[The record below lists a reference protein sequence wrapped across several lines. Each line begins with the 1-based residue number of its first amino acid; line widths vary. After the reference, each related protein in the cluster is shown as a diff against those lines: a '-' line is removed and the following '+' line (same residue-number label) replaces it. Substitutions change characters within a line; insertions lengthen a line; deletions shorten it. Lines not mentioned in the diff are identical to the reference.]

1 MERNRY
7 NIIILILLVS
17 IFANPASPFPV
28 NNQISQTDSLLYQ
41 LASSQNELE
50 KANVL
55 LELSAYYIN
64 KDNSNG
70 IRYAQEVLLLSQ
82 KNKYYSNE
90 IRAELLLSR
99 FYIDKGEYLEADS
112 HLQVAINRN
121 GSVKDS
127 SLTAELFSTKAL
139 LYIHISENDKA
150 ADYCYQALRIYD
162 QTNDKNGQAKI
173 LNIIA
178 AIYSSQ
184 KKYDKALEYSLRCL
198 AIKRQLSDTNS
209 VAGDLS
215 NIASSHMSQGNF
227 DQAEIYLLQ
236 AIEINSKSQQ
246 KNWLAINYHQLASCY
261 YKQEKYEESRTFLQ
275 QSLILYRELDNKL
288 NETRLLNLLAEI
300 YFEQKEYSKARKYF
314 NSSLLI
320 AKEYSFLA
328 EKSSSYGGLYKL
340 EKLKNNYQLAL
351 DYYTKYQSAI
361 DSVERSESLSNL
373 ASLEIQYK
381 LEKKQNELE
390 LEKQKNIARE
400 QEKNLYIIILAISFL
415 STLVFIVLLV
425 LRYRIKSRYSKIKEQ
440 KLEDEIEYKNK
451 ELTTNVMSLMKK
463 NEMLSEITDKLIEV
477 ESQAVKEETKTA
489 LKRIAIDIEKSTQE
503 KIWEEFEVRFKQV
516 HSDFYE
522 KLISQ
527 FPDLSP
533 NEQRLCAFLRLN
545 LSSKEIAAI
554 TGKNSRSI
562 EMARFRLR
570 KKLGISS
577 QDINLINFISK
588 I

>member
-1 MERNRY
+1 M
-7 NIIILILLVS
+7 
-17 IFANPASPFPV
+17 
-28 NNQISQTDSLLYQ
+28 
-41 LASSQNELE
+41 
-50 KANVL
+50 
-55 LELSAYYIN
+55 
-64 KDNSNG
+64 
-70 IRYAQEVLLLSQ
+70 
-82 KNKYYSNE
+82 
-90 IRAELLLSR
+90 
-99 FYIDKGEYLEADS
+99 
-112 HLQVAINRN
+112 
-121 GSVKDS
+121 
-127 SLTAELFSTKAL
+127 
-139 LYIHISENDKA
+139 
-150 ADYCYQALRIYD
+150 
-162 QTNDKNGQAKI
+162 
-173 LNIIA
+173 
-178 AIYSSQ
+178 
-184 KKYDKALEYSLRCL
+184 
-198 AIKRQLSDTNS
+198 
-209 VAGDLS
+209 
-215 NIASSHMSQGNF
+215 
-227 DQAEIYLLQ
+227 
-236 AIEINSKSQQ
+236 
-246 KNWLAINYHQLASCY
+246 
-261 YKQEKYEESRTFLQ
+261 
-275 QSLILYRELDNKL
+275 
-288 NETRLLNLLAEI
+288 
-300 YFEQKEYSKARKYF
+300 
-314 NSSLLI
+314 
-320 AKEYSFLA
+320 
-328 EKSSSYGGLYKL
+328 
-340 EKLKNNYQLAL
+340 
-351 DYYTKYQSAI
+351 
-361 DSVERSESLSNL
+361 
-373 ASLEIQYK
+373 
-381 LEKKQNELE
+381 
-390 LEKQKNIARE
+390 
-400 QEKNLYIIILAISFL
+400 AISFL